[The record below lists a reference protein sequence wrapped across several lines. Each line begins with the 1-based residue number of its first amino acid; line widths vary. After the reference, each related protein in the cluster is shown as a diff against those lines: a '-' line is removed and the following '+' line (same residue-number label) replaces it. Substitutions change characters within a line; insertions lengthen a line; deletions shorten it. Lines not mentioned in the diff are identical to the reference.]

1 MRRRPQPALTSPAPH
16 PANMSTLFANSIE
29 FGVAVSGR
37 TMQIMKTVGA
47 VRTVRFTLKAGDF
60 KEIEI
65 QFSLLIDGK
74 FENFKFQLPLSLIDT
89 MYKVENSLIIPFKSP
104 PKFWMQKGQIQG
116 RQGQSQG
123 VWYRQTDVVDR
134 KTREELAPAP
144 VMTRKEAPII
154 DIGRWTTYRITFDA
168 AVFADPR
175 YIRTKATLADHG
187 IHITTVQ
194 DYSILKGTAPVIWSL
209 LEEEIS
215 GTHPHLQGSTLQE
228 SAFHGLVAGQ
238 VHLPYDVRYQLEVC
252 LSNGVLLE
260 HNITREFLERL
271 GLMSSVEAVNMLEKA
286 MNDKQEYLSPMEM
299 FNKTRK
305 SPHARKLPSYCILS
319 RSANITPTLIH
330 VGQPAI
336 ETSNRIIR
344 KHLADADRFIRVRF
358 TDEKTEGSLF
368 APDNDSY
375 DVVFDRV
382 TRAMTNGVVVA
393 GRYYEFLAFGN
404 SQFRERGAYFYAP
417 TPSKSAD
424 DIRRSMGKFDHIKIA
439 AKYGAR
445 LGQCFSTTRAIK
457 SVNVKI
463 EEIQDIER
471 NEYCFTDGVGKIST
485 FLAQM
490 AAEELGLPYAFHD
503 PPSLY
508 QFRLA
513 GCKGVLALDPSI
525 TGHVVHIRPSQ
536 YKFEAQNVGLEIIRA
551 SALSVATFNRQLI
564 VILSTLGV
572 PDAVFIQ
579 KQQEMVNDL
588 ERATKKEDVALEK
601 LQRNIDLNQT
611 TLTMAGMI
619 IDGFM
624 QSQEPFMMSL
634 LQLWRAYHIKY
645 LKEKARIMIEEGA
658 YVLGCVDETATLR
671 GHYDDPQSR
680 IDATREQK
688 MATLPEIFL
697 QITDTVEDAKTG
709 KKGHYKVIQG
719 VCILAR
725 NPSLHAGDVRVVRAV
740 DVPALHHLKDVVV
753 LSQTGDRDIANM
765 CSGGDLD
772 GDDYIVLWDN
782 DFLPQSINEPPM
794 DFTAEKP
801 TESTKPITVKDITD
815 FFVTH
820 MKNDSLG
827 RIANAHMAQADFSDR
842 GVRDKKCL
850 ELAKLHSQAVD
861 YSKSGI
867 PAKMD
872 PELRPRKKPH
882 FLRNKFQPERM
893 FYRSKKVL
901 GKLFDQVQLV
911 DFMPQYDN
919 KFDRKIL
926 GFCVPT
932 PEAIAKA
939 EEIKYDYDSE
949 LRRLMA
955 KHAIRTEFEAW
966 SVFVLSHNLESRDY
980 TFAEEFGRTIGLLKT
995 RYQELC
1001 FEAAGVTGRH
1011 EFEKLALFVTAMYTV
1026 TAFEVETAVEEAHRL
1041 GRSMTPED
1049 MPLMSFPW
1057 LFVNELGKI
1066 RTGKMSDRPNLDV
1079 PQQHGHGK
1087 KHTDST
1093 SPAKFL
1099 GDIVS
1104 PQGITHF
1111 GEILKLDFHKDM

>member
-1 MRRRPQPALTSPAPH
+1 MRRRPQAGFAAPPPSPTRGQA
-16 PANMSTLFANSIE
+16 ANMTTIFANSID
-29 FGVAVSGR
+29 FGVATSGR
-37 TMQIMKTVGA
+37 TMQIMQTVDA
-47 VRTVRFTLKAGDF
+47 VRNVRVTLKAGDF
-60 KEIEI
+60 KEIEVH
-65 QFSLLIDGK
+65 FPLMIDGK
-74 FENFKFQLPLSLIDT
+74 RENVKFALPLSLIET
-89 MYKVENSLIIPFKSP
+89 IYKVEDSLVIPFKSA
-104 PKFWMQKGQIQG
+104 PKFW
-116 RQGQSQG
+116 
-123 VWYRQTDVVDR
+123 
-134 KTREELAPAP
+134 
-144 VMTRKEAPII
+144 
-154 DIGRWTTYRITFDA
+154 
-168 AVFADPR
+168 
-175 YIRTKATLADHG
+175 
-187 IHITTVQ
+187 
-194 DYSILKGTAPVIWSL
+194 ILRGTAPAIWSL
-209 LEEEIS
+209 LEDEIS
-215 GTHPHLQGSTLQE
+215 GTHPHLQGSSLQE
-228 SAFHGLVAGQ
+228 SAFHELITGQ
-238 VHLPYDVRYQLEVC
+238 VNLSFDVRYHLEVC
-252 LSNGVLLE
+252 VSNGLLQE
-260 HNITREFLERL
+260 HTITRAFLERL
-271 GLMSSVEAVNMLEKA
+271 AAISPVEATHMLDKV
-286 MNDKQEYLSPMEM
+286 MKDKQECFDPMMM
-299 FNKTRK
+299 FGKPRK
-305 SPHARKLPSYCILS
+305 PARLTKLPSYCILS
-319 RSANITPTLIH
+319 RSANITPTSIH
-330 VGQPAI
+330 VGQLAI

-358 TDEKTEGSLF
+358 TDETTEGELF
-368 APDNDSY
+368 ASDNGSSDEI
-375 DVVFDRV
+375 FDRI
-382 TRAMTNGVVVA
+382 TRAMNNGIVVA

-424 DIRRSMGKFDHIKIA
+424 DIRRSMGEFDHIRVA

-463 EEIQDIER
+463 EEIEDVKR
-471 NEYCFTDGVGKIST
+471 NEYCFTDGVGRIST

-490 AAEELGLPYAFHD
+490 AAKELGLPHAFHD

-536 YKFEAQNVGLEIIRA
+536 YKFEAQNGGLEIIRA

-564 VILSTLGV
+564 IILSTLGV

-588 ERATKKEDVALEK
+588 ERATKDEDVAIQK

-624 QSQEPFMMSL
+624 QSREPFMMSL

-645 LKEKARIMIEEGA
+645 LKERARIMIEEGA

-671 GHYDDPQSR
+671 GHYNDPQCR
-680 IDATREQK
+680 ADATREVK
-688 MATLPEIFL
+688 LATLPEIFL
-697 QITDTVEDAKTG
+697 QITDTVEDAKTD
-709 KKGHYKVIQG
+709 KKGHYKIIQG
-719 VCILAR
+719 ICVLAR

-740 DVPALHHLKDVVV
+740 DVPALHHLKNVVV
-753 LSQTGDRDIANM
+753 LPQTGDRDVANM

-782 DFLPQSINEPPM
+782 DFLPDIINEPPM

-801 TESTKPITVKDITD
+801 AESKESITVKDITD

-820 MKNDSLG
+820 IKNDSLG
-827 RIANAHMAQADFSDR
+827 RIATAHLAQADFSPK
-842 GVRDKKCL
+842 GVKDPKCL

-867 PAKMD
+867 PAIMN
-872 PELRPRKKPH
+872 PELKPRKKPH
-882 FLRNKFQPERM
+882 FQRKKHQAEHR
-893 FYRSKKVL
+893 FYKSKKIL
-901 GKLFDQVQLV
+901 GMLFDQVQLV
-911 DFMPQYDN
+911 DFVPQYEN
-919 KFDRKIL
+919 RFDQGIL
-926 GFCVPT
+926 DFCVPDQGT
-932 PEAIAKA
+932 LAKA
-939 EEIKYDYDSE
+939 NEIKYEYDSE

-966 SVFVLSHNLESRDY
+966 SVFVLAHNLEARDY
-980 TFAEEFGRTIGLLKT
+980 TFAEEFGRTIVLLKS

-1001 FEAAGVTGRH
+1001 YEAAGVAGRH
-1011 EFEKLALFVTAMYTV
+1011 EFEKLAPFVAAMYTV
-1026 TAFEVETAVEEAHRL
+1026 TAHEMEAAVKEARDM
-1041 GRSMTPED
+1041 GRSMAPED

-1066 RTGKMSDRPNLDV
+1066 KTANRSGRPELAV
-1079 PQQHGHGK
+1079 PQQHQSTK
-1087 KHTDST
+1087 KHKAFNVPEKS
-1093 SPAKFL
+1093 L
-1099 GDIVS
+1099 GDIVT

-1111 GEILKLDFHKDM
+1111 GEILKLDFRQGMYTTSNVKRLCNPRM